1 MTTDRS
7 AQAPDAAGSRFFI
20 YGPPGAGKSTL
31 GRSLARSLDLSFSDL
46 DAEIEATA
54 GLTIPE
60 IFSSEGE
67 GGFRARERAALYKVL
82 ARGSTVVA
90 LGAGALL
97 DRDNRAR
104 AEAAGVVLCL
114 TASPETLLSRLRSA
128 EEQRPLLAGDDAS
141 RLTALLARRSDHYAS
156 FRLRLDTNSLEPE
169 QALEEAQAQ
178 LGAFRVRG
186 MGSGYDVRVVL
197 GGLRQ
202 LGPQLRLRGLQGPI
216 GLVSDENVAGLYAR
230 AVTEGLQRSGY
241 EVAEIVIPPGEAEK
255 TVATVQRIWSELL
268 AAGIERGSTVLA
280 LGGGVV
286 GDLAGFASAT
296 LLRGVRWVAAPTS
309 LLAMVDASLGG
320 KTGADLPD
328 GKNLIGAFHPPS
340 LVMADPGALATLPE
354 PELRSGLA
362 EVVKHGVIADP
373 DLFQM
378 CASGI
383 ETLRRD
389 WTAIVCR
396 AMATKIRIIEEDP
409 FERGPRAALNLGHTV
424 GHAVETAS
432 EFRLRHGEAIAI
444 GLVAEARLAERLSL
458 AEPGLAKS
466 IARVLE
472 GLGLPTEIPEGLDR
486 QSILSAMRVDKKKR
500 RGVVRFALPRRVG
513 QVQVGVS
520 VDRLELAL

>member
-1 MTTDRS
+1 M
-7 AQAPDAAGSRFFI
+7 
-20 YGPPGAGKSTL
+20 
-31 GRSLARSLDLSFSDL
+31 GRSLARSLDLSYADL
-46 DAEIEATA
+46 DAEIEAAA

-60 IFSSEGE
+60 IFASEGE
-67 GGFRARERAALYKVL
+67 GGFRAQERAALGKVL

-97 DRDNRAR
+97 DRENRAK
-104 AEAAGVVLCL
+104 AEATGVVLCL
-114 TASPETLLSRLRSA
+114 TARPETLLSRLRSA
-128 EEQRPLLAGDDAS
+128 EAQRPLLAGDDTS
-141 RLTALLARRSDHYAS
+141 RLTALLAQRADHYAS
-156 FRLRLDTNSLEPE
+156 FSLHLDTNSLEP
-169 QALEEAQAQ
+169 ARAVREAQTQ

-186 MGSGYDVRVVL
+186 MGEGYDVRVVP
-197 GGLRQ
+197 GGLQ
-202 LGPQLRLRGLQGPI
+202 HLGQELRLRGLQGPI
-216 GLVSDENVAGLYAR
+216 GLVSDENVAALYAR
-230 AVTEGLQRSGY
+230 AVTEGLRRHGY
-241 EVAEIVIPPGEAEK
+241 EVAHVIFPPGESEK
-255 TVATVQRIWSELL
+255 TVATLQRIWSELL

-340 LVMADPGALATLPE
+340 LVLADPGALATLPE

-362 EVVKHGVIADP
+362 EVVKHGLIDDP

-378 CASGI
+378 CATGI
-383 ETLRRD
+383 DTLRRD
-389 WTAIVCR
+389 WSAVVGR
-396 AMATKIRIIEEDP
+396 AMAIKIRIIEEDP

-424 GHAVETAS
+424 GHAVEKAS

-466 IARVLE
+466 IARVLD
-472 GLGLPTEIPEGLDR
+472 GLGLPTEIPPNLDR
-486 QSILSAMRVDKKKR
+486 QSILNAMRVDKKKR
-500 RGVVRFALPRRVG
+500 QGIVRFALPRLVG
-513 QVQVGVS
+513 QVQVGVTL
-520 VDRLELAL
+520 DRLELAL